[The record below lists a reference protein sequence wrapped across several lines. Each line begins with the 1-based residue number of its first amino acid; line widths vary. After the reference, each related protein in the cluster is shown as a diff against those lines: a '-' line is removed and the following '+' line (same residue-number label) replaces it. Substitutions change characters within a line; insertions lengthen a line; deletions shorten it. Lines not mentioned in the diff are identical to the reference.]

1 MPKLKTVLVV
11 AIVTLAA
18 GGCRDDENRR
28 LAEMAERSLERQAQ
42 QEIRN
47 TELQR
52 HIAEGTKRLV
62 ESDAAARED
71 MIGPHRDVQLERSEL
86 GRQRDLLEHDRRDVA
101 NSRNRAPVIAEAI
114 KAVGLMFACAVP
126 LLIAWQVLRRS
137 DQADENM
144 AIAELLLAEINS
156 PTPKLFTIH
165 DRTDRDRS
173 KELPRIGDR
182 PTGQSD
188 RN

>member
-28 LAEMAERSLERQAQ
+28 LAEMAERNLERQAQ

-52 HIAEGTKRLV
+52 QIAEGTQRLV

-71 MIGPHRDVQLERSEL
+71 IIGLHRAVQSERSEL
-86 GRQRDLLEHDRRDVA
+86 GRQRDLLEYDR
-101 NSRNRAPVIAEAI
+101 
-114 KAVGLMFACAVP
+114 
-126 LLIAWQVLRRS
+126 
-137 DQADENM
+137 
-144 AIAELLLAEINS
+144 
-156 PTPKLFTIH
+156 
-165 DRTDRDRS
+165 
-173 KELPRIGDR
+173 
-182 PTGQSD
+182 SD